1 MAFWLGPKGG
11 KWLCLT
17 PFINTE
23 SRKVKK
29 KQFFADF
36 GAFWSPL
43 VPLLAFWLG
52 PNGGKWLCLTPYI
65 NTHSILVLFCMFRPT
80 GASER

>member
-1 MAFWLGPKGG
+1 MISAVLGAFWSSLVPLLAFWLGPKGG

-29 KQFFADF
+29 KA
-36 GAFWSPL
+36 
-43 VPLLAFWLG
+43 
-52 PNGGKWLCLTPYI
+52 I
-65 NTHSILVLFCMFRPT
+65 FC
-80 GASER
+80 